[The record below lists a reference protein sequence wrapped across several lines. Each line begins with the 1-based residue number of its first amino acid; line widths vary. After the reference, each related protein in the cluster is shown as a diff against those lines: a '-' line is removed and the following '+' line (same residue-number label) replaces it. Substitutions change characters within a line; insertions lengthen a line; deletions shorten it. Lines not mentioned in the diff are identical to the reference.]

1 MKIDLAIHSSD
12 SNPFYLDFWPLVSK
26 VWKLKFDVTPV
37 LVYIDENHDIPIDT
51 TYGIV
56 LKYKPIPGIPVYL
69 QCLWVRYWIPSQYP
83 DKVSIISDIDMFPI
97 SRKYFV
103 HSIALI
109 PDYRYVHLN
118 PDTSNFPSCY
128 HVALGSTFVKVL
140 RLAETWTESMFE
152 VYRSDAA
159 TYEHTVVGSD
169 LMKLQKWGLDEAYA
183 TQRLH
188 EYPDRSIFV
197 LLKRNRPRLDRSDWT
212 YTEDDF
218 TQDLIADSHSIR
230 PYQDHKEEID
240 KLVDLILKSGLSRV
254 YYFGTLVRKYA

>member
-1 MKIDLAIHSSD
+1 
-12 SNPFYLDFWPLVSK
+12 
-26 VWKLKFDVTPV
+26 
-37 LVYIDENHDIPIDT
+37 VYIDENHDIPIDT

-254 YYFGTLVRKYA
+254 YSFGTLVRKYA